1 MKILALANGNIAHST
16 QRLLEEF
23 GFQVDRV
30 EIRLGHGAPDPI
42 VADLARKENRVLISG
57 DKSTHYR
64 KNEILKTLN
73 VPPLCAQNLSG
84 KSACLFLSLAALA
97 SSGCSC

>member
-1 MKILALANGNIAHST
+1 MKILALADGNIARST

-30 EIRLGHGAPDPI
+30 EIRLGHGVPDSI

-57 DKSTHYR
+57 DKSTNHR
-64 KNEILKTLN
+64 KKEILKTLN
-73 VPPLCAQNLSG
+73 VPPRCALKIFLENL
-84 KSACLFLSLAALA
+84 LA
-97 SSGCSC
+97 SSYR